1 MFRLEEI
8 YESALEIET
17 FVDSIPIDDGVG
29 KEITM
34 NIKTSINNQYEF
46 YTDANG
52 LEMQKRKINYRP
64 TWKLNV
70 SEPVSGNYYP
80 INAMISINNSE
91 TKLRCILYFLNL

>member
-1 MFRLEEI
+1 MEEI

>member
-52 LEMQKRKINYRP
+52 LEMQKRKINHRP

-91 TKLRCILYFLNL
+91 TKLRCT

>member
-70 SEPVSGNYYP
+70 YEPVSGNYYP

>member
-1 MFRLEEI
+1 LEEI